1 MKLKHIITV
10 IVIASFGSIIYG
22 YTLDVDEQDTAHK
35 FIGAGTLALFLIAM
49 PLFLYKE
56 SKHRK
61 WDDYMLNEENVR
73 KMQGKPSKK
82 DSDNQ

>member
-10 IVIASFGSIIYG
+10 IVMASFGSIIYG
-22 YTLDVDEQDTAHK
+22 YTLDVEEQGMAHK
-35 FIGAGTLALFLIAM
+35 FIGVGTLALFLIAM

-73 KMQGKPSKK
+73 KMQGRPPKEE
-82 DSDNQ
+82 SDNQ